1 MNERKNMRSDEFEKI
16 VKAYAAGLG
25 NAGASA
31 PHHQLTDFA
40 SIFSISP
47 SATLPAVLKQLANV
61 PDATQTSEPRLR
73 DVAALLAPLKAI
85 IDVAG
90 ASKPKVEVGAV
101 LDFLM
106 RHAAFPLS
114 EFVEFAKRPG
124 SPKSNR
130 NSRKTNV
137 REDLVESYRR
147 EFEETLSDEVRF
159 LDYFR
164 RLSTD
169 SSMGS
174 QELSALAK
182 AVAKTGARSRDAAL
196 KKILARRQTI
206 IAQKARLNAT
216 RGRSAA

>member
-1 MNERKNMRSDEFEKI
+1 M
-16 VKAYAAGLG
+16 
-25 NAGASA
+25 
-31 PHHQLTDFA
+31 
-40 SIFSISP
+40 
-47 SATLPAVLKQLANV
+47 
-61 PDATQTSEPRLR
+61 
-73 DVAALLAPLKAI
+73 
-85 IDVAG
+85 
-90 ASKPKVEVGAV
+90 EVGAV
-101 LDFLM
+101 LDLLM

-114 EFVEFAKRPG
+114 EFVEFAKRPS

-130 NSRKTNV
+130 NSRKSNL

-164 RLSTD
+164 RLSAD

-196 KKILARRQTI
+196 KKILTRRQTI
-206 IAQKARLNAT
+206 VAQKARLNAT